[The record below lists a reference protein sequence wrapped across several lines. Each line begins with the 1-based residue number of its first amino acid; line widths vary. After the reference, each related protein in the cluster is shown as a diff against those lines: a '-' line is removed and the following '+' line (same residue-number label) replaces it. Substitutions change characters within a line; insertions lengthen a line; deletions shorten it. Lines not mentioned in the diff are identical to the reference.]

1 MLLGPDVQDMDRR
14 SAVDY
19 AGYHLKADGY
29 IPRGQSY
36 FDPEGNG
43 GSLNNKILIFLPGE
57 AIRRVG
63 QTEKSTALCS
73 AVFFDADLGTL
84 VELARNDFLYLV
96 EHDLDR
102 EQPESFR
109 SLLVVSAVYIVGAL
123 ALMLIALILFSSAS
137 LETLRESLPDLAVR
151 RLFGAPR
158 SLLLT
163 RVYSFLAFVI
173 VLPALAPLLFYS
185 MLSPYHQSAAVIAG
199 IIALIYAFAAVRATR
214 YLTSKDVI

>member
-1 MLLGPDVQDMDRR
+1 MDKN
-14 SAVDY
+14 STVDY

-84 VELARNDFLYLV
+84 VKLARNDFLYLV

-109 SLLVVSAVYIVGAL
+109 GLLVVPAVYIVGAL
-123 ALMLIALILFSSAS
+123 ALMLILFSSAS
-137 LETLRESLPDLAVR
+137 LETLRGSLPDLAVR

>member
-84 VELARNDFLYLV
+84 VKLARNDFLYLV

-109 SLLVVSAVYIVGAL
+109 GLLVVSAVYIVGAL

-214 YLTSKDVI
+214 

>member
-1 MLLGPDVQDMDRR
+1 MLLGPDVQDMDKN
-14 SAVDY
+14 STVDY

-84 VELARNDFLYLV
+84 VKLARNDFLYLV

-109 SLLVVSAVYIVGAL
+109 GLLVVPAVYIVGAL

-137 LETLRESLPDLAVR
+137 LETLRGSLPDLAVR
-151 RLFGAPR
+151 RLFGAPEAC
-158 SLLLT
+158 SLQGC
-163 RVYSFLAFVI
+163 I
-173 VLPALAPLLFYS
+173 
-185 MLSPYHQSAAVIAG
+185 LSSHS
-199 IIALIYAFAAVRATR
+199 L
-214 YLTSKDVI
+214 